1 MQNKGQTFGI
11 IQLAAQIGL
20 SIFAPGLFQAASYL
34 GYYLK
39 GLLLQG
45 IFQGMGLIFTM
56 NVLGVSRDFELEADQ
71 LGMQYALKSGYDP
84 EGFIRLFDHMSRK
97 EGHAS
102 STSFFA
108 THPAY
113 GDRIQN
119 ALKEYKALSATDR
132 PNRAFMT
139 DTSEFQE
146 VKDRLRKSLQK
157 TEQEIQE
164 ETQRPSLS
172 RPEPSPQECDELLKC
187 PTSASTPNAAPEG
200 RTVQGSKTRTPN
212 TDVPGSA

>member
-1 MQNKGQTFGI
+1 M
-11 IQLAAQIGL
+11 
-20 SIFAPGLFQAASYL
+20 
-34 GYYLK
+34 
-39 GLLLQG
+39 
-45 IFQGMGLIFTM
+45 
-56 NVLGVSRDFELEADQ
+56 EADQ
-71 LGMQYALKSGYDP
+71 LGMQYAWKSGYDP
-84 EGFIRLFDHMSRK
+84 EGFIRLFDHMSQK

-119 ALKEYKALSATDR
+119 ALKEYKAL
-132 PNRAFMT
+132 RAPDNPSRQYIT
-139 DTSEFQE
+139 DTSEFRE
-146 VKDRLRKSLQK
+146 VKERLRKSLEK

-187 PTSASTPNAAPEG
+187 PTSASAPNAAPEG
-200 RTVQGSKTRTPN
+200 WIVQGSKTGTPN
-212 TDVPGSA
+212 TDPLGSA

>member
-1 MQNKGQTFGI
+1 M
-11 IQLAAQIGL
+11 

-39 GLLLQG
+39 GLLLQA
-45 IFQGMGLIFTM
+45 IFQGMGLVFTM
-56 NVLGVSRDFELEADQ
+56 NVLGVSREFELEADQ
-71 LGMQYALKSGYDP
+71 LGMQYAWKSGYDP
-84 EGFIRLFDHMSRK
+84 EGFIRLFDHMSQK

-113 GDRIQN
+113 GDRIQT

-146 VKDRLRKSLQK
+146 VKERLRKSLQK
-157 TEQEIQE
+157 TEKEIQE
-164 ETQRPSLS
+164 EKNRPSLKTF
-172 RPEPSPQECDELLKC
+172 EP
-187 PTSASTPNAAPEG
+187 APEECEEILKG
-200 RTVQGSKTRTPN
+200 TPSAAVACARVL
-212 TDVPGSA
+212 VPH